1 MEIDGYRAVIE
12 FDPDIDMFRGDFLD
26 LNGGADFYAKD
37 VAGLRREGAISLK
50 VFLDMC
56 REVDFEP
63 RKRFS
68 GKFNLRIPPTLHATI
83 AVAAAAEGKSLSQ
96 WVTDEFLAGVSDS
109 AYTFGTGSDRAW
121 RTVIASGKA
130 MDERI
135 CARITGSCPHRT
147 FVERQSGRIAR
158 AQGVSVR

>member
-12 FDPDIDMFRGDFLD
+12 FDPDIDMFRGEFLD

-56 REVDFEP
+56 REDDVEP

-83 AVAAAAEGKSLSQ
+83 AVAAASEGKSLNQ
-96 WVTDEFLAGVSDS
+96 WVTDELRAGVSNS
-109 AYTFGTGSDRAW
+109 A
-121 RTVIASGKA
+121 
-130 MDERI
+130 
-135 CARITGSCPHRT
+135 
-147 FVERQSGRIAR
+147 
-158 AQGVSVR
+158 